1 MMKIE
6 IRTENEAFRDPFT
19 GDYDAYAEARE
30 ICRILK
36 DVIQK
41 LEVGYTDGTCIDTN
55 GNRVG
60 EWSRED

>member
-1 MMKIE
+1 MLKLE
-6 IRTENEAFRDPFT
+6 IRTDGAAFRDPYT
-19 GDYDAYAEARE
+19 GDYDSYSEARE

-36 DVIQK
+36 GVIQK